1 MGGVRSLSNRR
12 VMVTGGAGFLG
23 RHVVRKLEARGA
35 DVFVVRSAEY
45 DLREKDGIVAALE
58 AARPELVIHLAAVV
72 GGIGANRANPGRF
85 FYENAIMGIQLMEQA
100 RLFGVE
106 KFVGVATV
114 CAYPKHVPVPFHE
127 DDLWNGYPEETNA
140 PYGLAKKMLLV
151 QAQAY
156 REQYGFDAITLLPVN
171 LYGPGDNFDPQSSH
185 VIPALIRKVI
195 DAKLRGDDHIVAW
208 GTGAA
213 SREFLYVEDAAE
225 GIVLAAERYDGAD
238 PVNLGAGHEIVVRDL
253 VQVIA
258 RLCEFEG
265 EVRWDTSQP
274 DGQPRRM
281 LDTSRARERFGF
293 EASTDF
299 ETGLRRT
306 IDWYIEAVLAT
317 QLATRRVMR
326 AVREPVV
333 AARKHRV
340 RRAA

>member
-1 MGGVRSLSNRR
+1 MGSVTSLAGKRI
-12 VMVTGGAGFLG
+12 MVTGGAGFLG
-23 RHVVRKLEARGA
+23 RHVVRKLDARGA

-45 DLREKDGIVAALE
+45 DLREKDAVVAALD
-58 AARPELVIHLAAVV
+58 AARPEMVIHLAAVV
-72 GGIGANRANPGRF
+72 GGIGANRTNPGRF

-100 RLFGVE
+100 RVFGVE

-114 CAYPKHVPVPFHE
+114 CAYPKHVPLPFRE

-156 REQYGFDAITLLPVN
+156 RDQYGFDAITLLPVN

-185 VIPALIRKVI
+185 VIPALVRKIV
-195 DAKLRGDDHIVAW
+195 DAKLRSEDHIVAW

-225 GIVLAAERYDGAD
+225 GIVLAAERYDSAD
-238 PVNLGAGHEIVVRDL
+238 PVNLGAGREIAVRDL
-253 VQVIA
+253 VRVIA

-265 EVRWDTSQP
+265 EIRWDASQP

-293 EASTDF
+293 EATTDF
-299 ETGLRRT
+299 ETGLQRT
-306 IDWYIEAVLAT
+306 IEWYVEAVLAT
-317 QLATRRVMR
+317 RLATRRVMR
-326 AVREPVV
+326 AVQEEPVV
-333 AARKHRV
+333 KKRSI